1 MLLRCH
7 FVTLS
12 QGVGYVTGVT
22 RVVTSLVT
30 MEFRY
35 YFYQGAKNM
44 KYFCYLCTLNRY
56 YEIYIATYCAPE

>member
-1 MLLRCH
+1 MLLLCH

-12 QGVGYVTGVT
+12 QGVGGVT

-30 MEFRY
+30 KEFRD